1 MVSIYTKMTL
11 TTKTDFITNLLA
23 AEGGYV
29 NDPRDSGGETNYGIT
44 VAVARENGYTGAM
57 RELPRQVAIDIY
69 LKKYWHSVRGDELPP
84 SVSIEVADTAV
95 NMGVQ
100 TAAIFLQ
107 RAISVLHP
115 SAQLKI
121 DGNIG
126 AKTVAAVAEYCE
138 LRDAAV
144 LVRALNC
151 LQGARYIEL
160 AESREK
166 NKAFVYG
173 WIKNRVAI

>member
-1 MVSIYTKMTL
+1 MIKN
-11 TTKTDFITNLLA
+11 KFITNLLA

-44 VAVARENGYTGAM
+44 VAVARENGYMGAM
-57 RELPRQVAIDIY
+57 RDIPRQVAVDIY
-69 LKKYWHSVRGDELPP
+69 LKRYWHAVRGDELPP
-84 SVSIEVADTAV
+84 TVALEVADTAV

-100 TAAIFLQ
+100 AAGIFLQ
-107 RAISVLHP
+107 RAINVLHP
-115 SAQLKI
+115 SAQLKV

-138 LRDAAV
+138 LRDVAV

-173 WIKNRVAI
+173 WIKNRVE

>member
-1 MVSIYTKMTL
+1 MSHDK
-11 TTKTDFITNLLA
+11 FIEAVLA

-44 VAVARENGYTGAM
+44 IAVARENGYTGAM
-57 RELPRQVAIDIY
+57 RDIPRQVAVDIY
-69 LKKYWHSVRGDELPP
+69 LKRYWHPVRGDELPP
-84 SVSIEVADTAV
+84 TVALEVADTAV

-100 TAAIFLQ
+100 TAVIFLQ
-107 RAISVLHP
+107 RAINVLHP

-121 DGNIG
+121 DGNMG
-126 AKTVAAVAEYCE
+126 AKTVAAVAEYCG
-138 LRDAAV
+138 LRDVAV

-173 WIKNRVAI
+173 WIKNRVE